1 MFVCETHTKQWS
13 ERNWYIQYIR
23 PQGTAQ
29 YCELDSLLK
38 LTLYNITLLT
48 KNKRFRNAGFKFHSP
63 ERTMNI
69 DKKRKQTPRLRSKNC
84 DSSLMQE
91 PLTIDF
97 TTKLFAFPIIL
108 EDQNNNTVAFR
119 DVASERTDRVTGT
132 KHSEQTVP
140 IQASSSSTVA
150 QHSFYRS
157 QSKDTLAGITDDVT
171 NSQRVS
177 STRSTPLT
185 SAPDVKEHSE

>member
-1 MFVCETHTKQWS
+1 
-13 ERNWYIQYIR
+13 
-23 PQGTAQ
+23 
-29 YCELDSLLK
+29 
-38 LTLYNITLLT
+38 
-48 KNKRFRNAGFKFHSP
+48 
-63 ERTMNI
+63 MNI